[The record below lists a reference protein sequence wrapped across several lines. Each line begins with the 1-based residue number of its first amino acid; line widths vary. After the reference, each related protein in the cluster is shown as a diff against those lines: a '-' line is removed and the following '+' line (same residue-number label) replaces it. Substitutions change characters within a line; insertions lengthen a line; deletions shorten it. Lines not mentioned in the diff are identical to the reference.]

1 MFHVRRRPPDY
12 HPRKRKKKA
21 GRRADEEGLSGYRGS
36 YDGQL
41 EPLLI
46 ELLPGKRIPVD
57 FLSQI
62 NEDRNPLSRS
72 LHGLT
77 RHEYTINNYK
87 SPLASRGMCVC
98 SILIVT

>member
-12 HPRKRKKKA
+12 HPRKRKKKP

-46 ELLPGKRIPVD
+46 ELLPGI
-57 FLSQI
+57 
-62 NEDRNPLSRS
+62 
-72 LHGLT
+72 
-77 RHEYTINNYK
+77 
-87 SPLASRGMCVC
+87 
-98 SILIVT
+98 